1 MSARKS
7 TGGFW
12 ARLSPRERVLILA
25 LVVVFFVMGTAV
37 LFVVRSSYL
46 GTTRDQIAATKRALD
61 LVYTRGAVYQDQLQR
76 KQERES
82 KISSESLLF
91 ATLIERASGSLED
104 LAVTNQEEKPPVDLG
119 GGLRFRAVEFDLRS
133 VTLET
138 MTRFLAMLES
148 EAGHVIFTQRLLIR
162 SPSAQEDRLNAAV
175 ELGTWERVATEPEA
189 AAAEGT
195 P

>member
-1 MSARKS
+1 MSTRKS
-7 TGGFW
+7 SGGFW
-12 ARLSPRERVLILA
+12 TRLNPRERVLILV

-46 GTTRDQIAATKRALD
+46 GTTREQIAATQRALD
-61 LVYTRGAVYQDQLQR
+61 LVYTRGAVFQDQLQR

-82 KISSESLLF
+82 KISSQSLLF
-91 ATLIERASGSLED
+91 ATLIEKASGTLED
-104 LAVTNQEEKPPVDLG
+104 VAVTNQEEKPPVDLG
-119 GGLRFRAVEFDLRS
+119 DGLRLRSVEFDLRS

-138 MTRFLAMLES
+138 LTKFLATLES

-175 ELGTWERVATEPEA
+175 ELATWERMATEQEA
-189 AAAEGT
+189 APAEGT

>member
-1 MSARKS
+1 
-7 TGGFW
+7 
-12 ARLSPRERVLILA
+12 
-25 LVVVFFVMGTAV
+25 VVFFVMGTVV

-46 GTTRDQIAATKRALD
+46 GTTRDHIAATKRALD

-76 KQERES
+76 KQDRES

-91 ATLIERASGSLED
+91 ATLIERASGTLED

-119 GGLRFRAVEFDLRS
+119 GGLRLRTVEFDLRS

-138 MTRFLAMLES
+138 LTKFLATLES
-148 EAGHVIFTQRLLIR
+148 EPRHVIFTQRLLIR

-175 ELGTWERVATEPEA
+175 ELATWERVAVEPET
-189 AAAEGT
+189 AAAEAT